1 MSWKI
6 SENSNNIK
14 PAEIDTTS
22 SRVYNYIRR
31 NFVEVQS
38 YDENGDEIGTHWRYE
53 ENKVR
58 KEDWETYQQVAVN
71 TSEIA
76 DIEDALCDLSKED

>member
-1 MSWKI
+1 MWKI
-6 SENSNNIK
+6 SENSDSIK

-22 SRVYNYIRR
+22 SKVYNYIRR

-38 YDENGDEIGTHWRYE
+38 YDENGEESGTHWRYE

-58 KEDWETYQQVAVN
+58 KEDWETYQQVAIN

-76 DIEDALCDLSKED
+76 DIEDALCDLSKEG